1 MDLPAGILL
10 LRVIDIVMH
19 IALQRAIAAG
29 RVRVQPTARVDGEVS
44 GLLNCLHG
52 EIAGRLDD
60 DSPLA
65 TDPGDN
71 RGSVFVVM
79 APPRLAFL
87 AAPTRAA
94 SQRFLPALFRLS
106 LLTRGMIQVIRFHR
120 ALSLTL
126 HLIGERGIA

>member
-60 DSPLA
+60 DRPLA

-71 RGSVFVVM
+71 GRPVFIVV
-79 APPRLAFL
+79 PPTGLAFL
-87 AAPTRAA
+87 AAPTRVAA
-94 SQRFLPALFRLS
+94 QRLFPTVCRLAF
-106 LLTRGMIQVIRFHR
+106 LTRGVIEVIRFN
-120 ALSLTL
+120 STL
-126 HLIGERGIA
+126 